1 MNYFELQM
9 LLEARQ
15 WEMQYEERQSQL
27 ASHRF
32 RVRRRR
38 TPWIGLLSAL
48 VVLGIVIWCL
58 L

>member
-9 LLEARQ
+9 LAEARR
-15 WEMQYEERQSQL
+15 WEMQYEEKQTQL

-38 TPWIGLLSAL
+38 TPWIGLLSTL
-48 VVLGIVIWCL
+48 VVLGVVIWRL

>member
-15 WEMQYEERQSQL
+15 WEMQYEEKQPQW
-27 ASHRF
+27 ASHSF
-32 RVRRRR
+32 RTRPRR
-38 TPWIGLLSAL
+38 TPWIGLLSTL
-48 VVLGIVIWCL
+48 GFLGIIIWRL